1 MMRKIIIASHHQ
13 LASGMVDTL
22 NYIMPNIQ
30 NITAIDAYMD
40 NTPVEDAIKESLN
53 DLSATDEA
61 LIFTDLLG
69 GSVNQAFVPY
79 LSKGNIHVV
88 TGMNLPVIMTL
99 LLALGGTPI
108 EPAQIQTA
116 IEESQTQLLYVND
129 FIKEQAMDEE
139 DE

>member
-1 MMRKIIIASHHQ
+1 MRKIIIASHHQ